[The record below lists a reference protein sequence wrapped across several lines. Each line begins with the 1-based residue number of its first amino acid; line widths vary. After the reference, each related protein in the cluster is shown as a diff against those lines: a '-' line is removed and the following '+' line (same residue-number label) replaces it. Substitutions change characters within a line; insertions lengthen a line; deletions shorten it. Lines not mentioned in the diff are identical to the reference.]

1 LFNSILVR
9 PNEVAGPAVSSFAS
23 CRASSSSDAGR
34 RCRARATMR
43 LCADFRG
50 LLREKN
56 WCCQTGLNCRPL
68 HYQWSALPLS
78 YGSMPGTRIGRNGPY
93 RRADPCH
100 KAPARASAR
109 TACPAIKNGQNQR
122 GRAGGRL
129 PLAQLRADPVP
140 DFVGE
145 RRQRLDRADHDLE
158 FGSPGD
164 RRLHDRRAGH
174 TIYPSIIAA
183 LVKARRIR
191 TDPRMTNDRDKAEG
205 REGHLAKK
213 DARRDQLKE
222 ALRENLKRRK
232 SQARGRND
240 IAPAP
245 SHGETAAPHDGGGEK
260 PGE

>member
-1 LFNSILVR
+1 
-9 PNEVAGPAVSSFAS
+9 
-23 CRASSSSDAGR
+23 
-34 RCRARATMR
+34 MR

-50 LLREKN
+50 LLREKD

-78 YGSMPGTRIGRNGPY
+78 YGSMPGTRIGRNGPH

-109 TACPAIKNGQNQR
+109 TACPVIKNGQNRR
-122 GRAGGRL
+122 GRPAVAFLWLNCGPIRFPISSASAGSALIGRIMTSNSAR
-129 PLAQLRADPVP
+129 PGIGDCTI
-140 DFVGE
+140 GE
-145 RRQRLDRADHDLE
+145 RDTLYYT
-158 FGSPGD
+158 P
-164 RRLHDRRAGH
+164 
-174 TIYPSIIAA
+174 PIAA
-183 LVKARRIR
+183 LVEARRIR

-205 REGHLAKK
+205 QAGHLAKM
-213 DARRDQLKE
+213 DARRDRLKE